1 MADSGSSIIGGVAA
15 DGAGSWLG
23 DVSPASRIESRL
35 RDRLEDFGSIIP
47 SGYAA
52 YGRLFHPVE
61 ATEGYRRW
69 ADVARENSA
78 VGRSRRPWSDAASAE
93 PRLPGRGR
101 HPHRHRAARATRSF
115 WEDQSPT
122 LWWPDDRAWFV
133 ATDIDYPWTYIGGST
148 ELIDEPL
155 ADDRL
160 EVLPAR
166 LTDKPFHD
174 SDTVNARLDDR
185 GGQP

>member
-1 MADSGSSIIGGVAA
+1 MGTGGGPMSLGRTPQWADRGGHGATPHRQSLGFRVGVATPIGTEPPELPEVSGRISHRPCGGPTTGPGSS
-15 DGAGSWLG
+15 
-23 DVSPASRIESRL
+23 P
-35 RDRLEDFGSIIP
+35 P
-47 SGYAA
+47 
-52 YGRLFHPVE
+52 
-61 ATEGYRRW
+61 
-69 ADVARENSA
+69 
-78 VGRSRRPWSDAASAE
+78 
-93 PRLPGRGR
+93 
-101 HPHRHRAARATRSF
+101 
-115 WEDQSPT
+115 
-122 LWWPDDRAWFV
+122 
-133 ATDIDYPWTYIGGST
+133 DIDYPWTYIGGST